1 MHPEKAQPF
10 REAERLYKL
19 VGVYDEGYQQ
29 AFGRFSQELGAMQ
42 QKHRWLTVRR
52 VAAAAAVLVIAS
64 ASLFYILQPARNMAI
79 AEASGPQYDTI
90 NVGKGQIKHVLL
102 ADSSTVILN
111 SHSRLLVSSDYNQ
124 RNRKLVLLEGEAFF
138 DVKPDAGRPFS
149 VVSRNM
155 ETKVL
160 GTSFNIQAYAQY
172 GHTRIT
178 LQAGAVSV
186 QTGTAQQPVLLRPDE
201 QLLVRDNDSAYT
213 ITNVRAAEHSKWTDG
228 GLDFRNLSLQ
238 DISATLSTRYGVA
251 FRFADQR
258 AGAER
263 FTASFDKEVSL
274 EKVLSLLSTHRNIRF
289 TQKGDTV
296 TVSSMR

>member
-19 VGVYDEGYQQ
+19 VGVYDDGYQQ
-29 AFGRFSQELGAMQ
+29 AFERFSNELGTMQ
-42 QKHRWLTVRR
+42 QKRRWLTVRR
-52 VAAAAAVLVIAS
+52 VAAAAAVLVVAS
-64 ASLFYILQPARNMAI
+64 ASLLHILRPARNMAV
-79 AEASGPQYDTI
+79 AEASGPEYDTI

-111 SHSRLLVSSDYNQ
+111 SQSRLLVASDYNLH
-124 RNRKLVLLEGEAFF
+124 NRKLVLLEGEAFF
-138 DVKPDAGRPFS
+138 DVKPDAARPFS
-149 VVSRNM
+149 VVNRNM
-155 ETKVL
+155 ETRVL
-160 GTSFNIQAYAQY
+160 GTSFNIQSYAQY

-178 LQAGAVSV
+178 LMTGAVSV
-186 QTGTAQQPVLLRPDE
+186 QTGTAQQPVLLKPDE
-201 QLLVRDNDSAYT
+201 QLLMRNNDSAYT
-213 ITNVRAAEHSKWTDG
+213 ITKVLAADHRKWTNG

-238 DISATLSTRYGVA
+238 DIAATLSTRYGVA
-251 FRFADQR
+251 FRFSDQR

-274 EKVLSLLSTHRNIRF
+274 EKVLSLLSIHRNIRF

-296 TVSSMR
+296 TVSSKR